1 MVRASRRDGASSKEN
16 SLNSNA
22 AREAPTYGGAVQS
35 NRFYQ
40 EYGPQTSAAPE
51 KQRNTGASRT
61 LPGSEIKNFATLEKQ
76 LEKGGF

>member
-35 NRFYQ
+35 NGIFECVERYLDGELNWATFLDTAGI
-40 EYGPQTSAAPE
+40 EPVKNVIRE
-51 KQRNTGASRT
+51 FT
-61 LPGSEIKNFATLEKQ
+61 LNVENALIVH
-76 LEKGGF
+76 

>member
-1 MVRASRRDGASSKEN
+1 MSSIICNRNGVIEVSPLVRASRRDGASSKEN

-40 EYGPQTSAAPE
+40 E
-51 KQRNTGASRT
+51 
-61 LPGSEIKNFATLEKQ
+61 
-76 LEKGGF
+76 